1 MTVHFSVCSNLWN
14 GLPGQAL
21 MCCMGLNCRAHNAEF
36 VTGKSCTVH
45 IRPPEMAKLCYLVA
59 SKPEVYLLSGL
70 MLPARGRAGVGSLLC
85 QVDIGRI
92 ITDLAGSCVEY
103 SQRKLFLTNELL
115 SHR

>member
-1 MTVHFSVCSNLWN
+1 MQNLSQVNRAQFTFARRKWQSYVTW
-14 GLPGQAL
+14 LQA
-21 MCCMGLNCRAHNAEF
+21 N
-36 VTGKSCTVH
+36 T
-45 IRPPEMAKLCYLVA
+45 
-59 SKPEVYLLSGL
+59 EVYLLSGL